1 MENRDKLYNDMKKS
15 EDYVQRINPRHLTP
29 PLAFEELKN
38 MTGDTGVDG
47 NFLVFFIIVI
57 IVFFSGPHFI
67 EWLSCLITEKDFLS
81 PPANAP
87 KLNLVINSKK
97 FSSVKDQINRS
108 CRKKQNTRSPNL
120 QAPCDPS
127 IEGR

>member
-47 NFLVFFIIVI
+47 NFLVFFYYRYN
-57 IVFFSGPHFI
+57 S
-67 EWLSCLITEKDFLS
+67 FL
-81 PPANAP
+81 
-87 KLNLVINSKK
+87 
-97 FSSVKDQINRS
+97 FRSSLYRVAILFNH
-108 CRKKQNTRSPNL
+108 
-120 QAPCDPS
+120 
-127 IEGR
+127 